1 MPDRTNMGTAS
12 KGKESRPPNIARIR
26 YFAPTVKD
34 GSKTDGS
41 TDVIPSVIDTG
52 IAMTSPITNM
62 IKRNNITKKIQA
74 NTCIFFMNLFLIF
87 PLLIQLVFQELSL
100 LLNTYL
106 MQNFR
111 ILYLILNISLLCISL
126 Q

>member
-1 MPDRTNMGTAS
+1 MAIIMPDRTNMGTAS

-62 IKRNNITKKIQA
+62 IKS
-74 NTCIFFMNLFLIF
+74 NTTGIYGTSFSESFVLWM
-87 PLLIQLVFQELSL
+87 
-100 LLNTYL
+100 
-106 MQNFR
+106 
-111 ILYLILNISLLCISL
+111 
-126 Q
+126 